1 MHPPFLYSFAFIGY
15 LVALQLFVLY
25 VRIQAKAN
33 DDRTP
38 LKITNPISN
47 LVQSQLQGP
56 GAGSNPMVKNLASSF
71 LSSESTNMEYDLKQA
86 RSMQGGLLFNMC
98 FMWFLH
104 FKMEQMQPLLINSV
118 TGIMNMVYSPLFQ
131 VYVLGRNLERPFKN
145 PAMKTPPIVRA
156 GEDDA
161 STTTETTDT
170 TIDEDSDPP
179 ADEEESEEESDDEDS
194 DAASD
199 DESEEESGD
208 DDEA

>member
-1 MHPPFLYSFAFIGY
+1 M
-15 LVALQLFVLY
+15 
-25 VRIQAKAN
+25 QAKAN

-86 RSMQGGLLFNMC
+86 NSMQGGLLFNMC

-104 FKMEQMQPLLINSV
+104 FKMEQMQPLLINSI

-145 PAMKTPPIVRA
+145 PAVKTPPIA
-156 GEDDA
+156 PAEEEDV
-161 STTTETTDT
+161 SITTETTDT

-179 ADEEESEEESDDEDS
+179 ADEEESEEESDDEDGE
-194 DAASD
+194 AVSD
-199 DESEEESGD
+199 DESEEESED
-208 DDEA
+208 DDEE